1 MEVRHMDEFNRE
13 PESNESNNKFKNPL
27 ISKVTRR
34 TKHITD
40 KDGFYVILFICI
52 CIVATTAVWV
62 SKNNFDRANSLRDS
76 EYLRLT
82 DGYYDDIE
90 DFEEE
95 QSKDVTLIEIYEE
108 PNEEK
113 QNQTTQDTKDK
124 GAVTPEEQKIK
135 VDTAKEASTKE
146 DAVTVMAQPAIGNL
160 LRDYADNRLVYSKTL
175 EQWTT
180 HHGIDIKANE
190 GDVVKAV
197 LDGTIKSVE
206 KDTNL
211 GIVITIDHGNGLETK
226 YGCVSTADMVKIGQ
240 QVKKGDAISGI
251 GKGAGIE
258 LADGPHLHFE
268 VIKDGKNVNPK
279 DYLPKFK

>member
-1 MEVRHMDEFNRE
+1 MDEFNRE